1 MGKDCSSKTPSHAD
15 RKREEAARQHLWL
28 LLHKLRTIEAAVY
41 CRPDI
46 RWRGR
51 SKHRNNHPFWVH
63 EKRTQCISSYE
74 GGVASNSPVFGTTDI
89 NQDFFSFP
97 KIENKGRYQYKQ
109 DLFLLNQRFIQTD
122 WYECSPTMTPKC
134 NDTNATR
141 ATLFMPSASPS
152 PSLKIRLARNP
163 QQRRVEKS

>member
-1 MGKDCSSKTPSHAD
+1 M
-15 RKREEAARQHLWL
+15 EAVHGHERRQ
-28 LLHKLRTIEAAVY
+28 
-41 CRPDI
+41 
-46 RWRGR
+46 
-51 SKHRNNHPFWVH
+51 
-63 EKRTQCISSYE
+63 TQM
-74 GGVASNSPVFGTTDI
+74 FGTAADI

-109 DLFLLNQRFIQTD
+109 ELSLLNQRFIQTD

-141 ATLFMPSASPS
+141 ATLFMPSASS
-152 PSLKIRLARNP
+152 WPSLKIRLAGNP